1 MYDILLHTHSILRWV
16 VLVLLIATAII
27 SLKNWLTKTTV
38 WQSPVTRIFTFNTI
52 FLHVQLVLGFIL
64 FFISPK
70 MNFDGDWKANKI
82 ISFFTMQHV
91 PSMLL
96 AIILVTVGGALAK
109 RRDNITM
116 KYKLIAIFNIIALIL
131 ILSNIPWPYKNVGAA
146 LY

>member
-1 MYDILLHTHSILRWV
+1 MYDILLHTHSILRWI
-16 VLVLLIATAII
+16 VLVLLIATVIF
-27 SLKNWLTKTTV
+27 SLKNWLSKTNL
-38 WQSPVTRIFTFNTI
+38 WQSPATKIFTFNTI

>member
-1 MYDILLHTHSILRWV
+1 MYDILLHTHSILRWIV
-16 VLVLLIATAII
+16 LALLVLTVVV
-27 SLKNWLTKTTV
+27 SLKNWLTKSQVWASPTTK
-38 WQSPVTRIFTFNTI
+38 IFTFNTI

-96 AIILVTVGGALAK
+96 AIILVTVAGAFAK
-109 RRDNITM
+109 RRSNVIA

-131 ILSNIPWPYKNVGAA
+131 ILTNIPWPYKNVGAA